1 MIVNV
6 RGANGSGKST
16 CVRRVLDLH
25 ETREEIRVDG
35 RARPLGYSC
44 TSLRPGCEKLLIPG
58 AYETPTGG
66 CDTISSAD
74 LIYSMVL
81 ESARG
86 GADVLFEGIVAQ
98 HNTTRLLEIHR
109 EIPVLV
115 IRLATTEDEC
125 VEGVR
130 QRRAARGDDREF
142 DPKNVRKEY
151 RSVLSS
157 ERRLLNNGVTVHVL
171 SREDAFETCAA
182 LLRGET
188 VLPCAE

>member
-1 MIVNV
+1 MKIINV

-16 CVRRVLDLH
+16 CVRRILELH
-25 ETREEIRVDG
+25 TLREPIMVEG
-35 RARPLGYSC
+35 RGRPLGYTC
-44 TSLRPGCEKLLIPG
+44 HRDEKPKLLIPG
-58 AYETPTGG
+58 SYENPTGG

-74 LIYSMVL
+74 LIYSMVI

-98 HNTTRLLEIHR
+98 HNTTKLLEIHR

-125 VEGVR
+125 VEAVK

-151 RSVLSS
+151 RSVMSS
-157 ERRLLNNGVTVHVL
+157 ERRLLNNGVAVKVL
-171 SREDAFETCAA
+171 DREAAFEY
-182 LLRGET
+182 LRSE
-188 VLPCAE
+188 LCAE